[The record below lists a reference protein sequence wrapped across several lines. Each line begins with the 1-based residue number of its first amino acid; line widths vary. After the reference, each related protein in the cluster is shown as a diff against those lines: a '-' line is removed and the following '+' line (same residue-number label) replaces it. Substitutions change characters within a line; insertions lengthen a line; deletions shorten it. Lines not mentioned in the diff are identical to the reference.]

1 MRSKLLMYLSLIIL
15 AVGLV
20 GIYMTKT
27 SLSQPPV
34 DNTPVAPVVKAV
46 PPEVYFSVWTA
57 KQDLAKGSIISRDDL
72 RIKQVTQQEGFENGI
87 KKDIVLEF
95 DDGMVVKKAIA
106 KDGLVFPED
115 LVSPDERDYFSFAI
129 EDGFLPVPVS
139 VSATA
144 VLGDVIKAGSLVDV
158 LALLSTAQNLN
169 GSAPARDLGSVSLKT
184 VVNGAKVLQVIKNV
198 PSTAAKSSG
207 MLSLV
212 QPSTGP
218 QMVSLILQ
226 LTKAQAAKVTM
237 ASSIAKLE
245 VLLSSDKNRNAQ
257 INIDAGDIVPQYR
270 AVIEL
275 RPNSSGSQ
283 QSTPSI
289 TNPLLQ

>member
-27 SLSQPPV
+27 SSSQPPA
-34 DNTPVAPVVKAV
+34 DNVPVAPVIKQA
-46 PPEVYFSVWTA
+46 PPEVYYSVWVA
-57 KQDLAKGSIISRDDL
+57 KHDLAKGSFISRDDF
-72 RIKQVTQQEGFENGI
+72 RIEQVTQKEGFASGVQE
-87 KKDIVLEF
+87 DIVLEF
-95 DDGMVVKKAIA
+95 DDGMVIKKSLTSGA
-106 KDGLVFPED
+106 LVFPEN
-115 LVSPDERDYFSFAI
+115 LVSPDEQDYFSFAI

-158 LALLSTAQNLN
+158 LALLSTTQNLN
-169 GSAPARDLGSVSLKT
+169 SNAPARDLGSVSLKT
-184 VVNGAKVLQVIKNV
+184 VVNGAKVLQVIKKV
-198 PSTAAKSSG
+198 PQTTAQGGG

-212 QPSTGP
+212 QSTSGP

-245 VLLSSDKNRNAQ
+245 VLLSSEKTRNTQ
-257 INIDAGDIVPQYR
+257 VDIDAGDFIPQSR
-270 AVIEL
+270 SVIEL
-275 RPNSSGSQ
+275 RPNSNDQHSR
-283 QSTPSI
+283 PSI
-289 TNPLLQ
+289 SNPLLQ